1 MISIII
7 PVYNVQDYLEEMLK
21 SVLNQ
26 SLKRQQYKLIVVD
39 DCSTDKSSKIL
50 EKYQDQIDA
59 LITTEQNVGPGRA
72 RNLALAK
79 VTSYY
84 VMFVDSD
91 DILEY
96 NALEKLLE
104 PFEKIEDLQIST
116 GNYVRFTG
124 ERITK
129 CINEKL
135 FEKKRVTNLVKT
147 PELIYELTAW
157 NKMYLTSFLRQIN
170 FKFIEDMLYEDLYPI
185 LHALDKAD
193 NIAII
198 SDVVYRWRVR
208 LNNTSI
214 TQNKH
219 NLDNISDRLEVLK
232 MMQDYVEN
240 KDAGIKN
247 CFEQRSV
254 IDLSYYFAN
263 MQNVDDNYLE
273 YIGANVVPFL
283 KTLDYKNIEA
293 FNGYREITG
302 KVEKRRYAQIIE
314 GLECFKRRGK
324 VKFAIFL
331 EDDNLINN
339 KKVSK
344 LKFECRFIVIGH
356 LGTNENIEYYS
367 DFSEIKDLLNYFI
380 IEQEYFLGYK
390 QINYLGE
397 IIDLRMFNLVNFH
410 DKGFKDKVVISESQ
424 EGIFLSLLSNSNSMS
439 GLRLKSLKGFNGLLI
454 HANFFYKNFDII
466 LRFKN
471 SKLVYKFY
479 EKLR

>member
-26 SLKRQQYKLIVVD
+26 SIKRQQYKLIIID
-39 DCSTDKSSKIL
+39 DCSTDNSSKIL
-50 EKYQDQIDA
+50 EKYEDQIDI

-104 PFEKIEDLQIST
+104 PFEEIEDLQIST

-129 CINEKL
+129 CVNEKL

-214 TQNKH
+214 TQNKQS
-219 NLDNISDRLEVLK
+219 LDNISDRLEVLK
-232 MMQDYVEN
+232 MMQDYVRN
-240 KDAGIKN
+240 KDEGIKK
-247 CFEQRSV
+247 CFEQRIV
-254 IDLSYYFAN
+254 IDLSYYFTN

-273 YIGANVVPFL
+273 YIDENVVPFL

-302 KVEKRRYAQIIE
+302 KVEKRRYAQITE
-314 GLECFKRRGK
+314 GLECIKRRGK
-324 VKFAIFL
+324 IKFAIFL

-344 LKFECRFIVIGH
+344 LKFECRFIVIGQ
-356 LGTNENIEYYS
+356 GTNENVEYYN
-367 DFSEIKDLLNYFI
+367 DFSKIRDLLNYFI
-380 IEQEYFLGYK
+380 IEQKYFLGYK

-397 IIDLRMFNLVNFH
+397 IIDLRMVNLVHFQ
-410 DKGFKDKVVISESQ
+410 DKGLKDKEEISESQ
-424 EGIFLSLLSNSNSMS
+424 EGIFLSLLSNSNSMAS
-439 GLRLKSLKGFNGLLI
+439 LSKESLKGFNGLLT
-454 HANFFYKNFDII
+454 HANFLYKNSDII
-466 LRFKN
+466 FKFKN
-471 SKLVYKFY
+471 SKLVYKLY